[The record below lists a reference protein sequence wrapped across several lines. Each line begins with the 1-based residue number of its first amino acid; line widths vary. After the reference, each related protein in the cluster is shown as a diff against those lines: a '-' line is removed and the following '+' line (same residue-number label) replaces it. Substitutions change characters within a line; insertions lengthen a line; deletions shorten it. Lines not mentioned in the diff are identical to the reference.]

1 MSAERAPPAAGKR
14 SPESPHTPLPPPQ
27 PKTSSEAPPGPAP
40 AAPAAATAAA
50 GAAGAAAGGAAWR
63 ASDGTVLLDAEAE
76 AVHSGNTCAVHG
88 VAAAAGAGVAERVVG
103 IAVRAAGHAVP
114 AREGTKV
121 VGALPVARAE
131 LAVVVPSSRR
141 CRHSPRRRRAPRRA
155 RSRCRRCRRG
165 LECAR
170 RQAARRRRAHPQ
182 QQVQPPQEPPQ
193 AKAQRLGRL
202 CRRADAAGGARHR
215 AGGRPA
221 RGHHRRFH
229 TPLARPAAATC
240 LGQLHLGPAPTA
252 ALWKLLL
259 RVVPPLGPAPPR
271 RQRASFPL
279 HALGASDARPDPV
292 TVAVKA
298 VTGQRVNDMV
308 TTRSKAKHEAPQGAA
323 APQGAPLPHALT
335 SCTARREPGRA
346 VRFSPSRHR
355 PPTTV

>member
-1 MSAERAPPAAGKR
+1 MRAPSGCSSSSG
-14 SPESPHTPLPPPQ
+14 SP
-27 PKTSSEAPPGPAP
+27 
-40 AAPAAATAAA
+40 AAA
-50 GAAGAAAGGAAWR
+50 GAA
-63 ASDGTVLLDAEAE
+63 
-76 AVHSGNTCAVHG
+76 
-88 VAAAAGAGVAERVVG
+88 AAGAS
-103 IAVRAAGHAVP
+103 AG
-114 AREGTKV
+114 E
-121 VGALPVARAE
+121 
-131 LAVVVPSSRR
+131 
-141 CRHSPRRRRAPRRA
+141 
-155 RSRCRRCRRG
+155 
-165 LECAR
+165 
-170 RQAARRRRAHPQ
+170 
-182 QQVQPPQEPPQ
+182 
-193 AKAQRLGRL
+193 AQRLGRL

-355 PPTTV
+355 PPTKFEHDDLRRCSVSFFTPSRGAGAPDCTERTPHRPLPGPSMPQAPVRPPGERRRSLRLRDQVHDTPGVHKSKNKPRRARWSSYTDSDGDHHPSEEY

>member
-1 MSAERAPPAAGKR
+1 MLPANGLLRALLHPCHPP
-14 SPESPHTPLPPPQ
+14 
-27 PKTSSEAPPGPAP
+27 
-40 AAPAAATAAA
+40 
-50 GAAGAAAGGAAWR
+50 
-63 ASDGTVLLDAEAE
+63 
-76 AVHSGNTCAVHG
+76 
-88 VAAAAGAGVAERVVG
+88 
-103 IAVRAAGHAVP
+103 
-114 AREGTKV
+114 
-121 VGALPVARAE
+121 
-131 LAVVVPSSRR
+131 
-141 CRHSPRRRRAPRRA
+141 SPRHH
-155 RSRCRRCRRG
+155 RG

-346 VRFSPSRHR
+346 VRFSPSPADNMLRCSVSFFTPSRACGPRLH
-355 PPTTV
+355 

>member
-1 MSAERAPPAAGKR
+1 MRAPSGCSSSSG
-14 SPESPHTPLPPPQ
+14 SP
-27 PKTSSEAPPGPAP
+27 
-40 AAPAAATAAA
+40 AAA
-50 GAAGAAAGGAAWR
+50 GAA
-63 ASDGTVLLDAEAE
+63 
-76 AVHSGNTCAVHG
+76 
-88 VAAAAGAGVAERVVG
+88 AAGAS
-103 IAVRAAGHAVP
+103 AG
-114 AREGTKV
+114 E
-121 VGALPVARAE
+121 
-131 LAVVVPSSRR
+131 
-141 CRHSPRRRRAPRRA
+141 
-155 RSRCRRCRRG
+155 
-165 LECAR
+165 
-170 RQAARRRRAHPQ
+170 
-182 QQVQPPQEPPQ
+182 
-193 AKAQRLGRL
+193 AQRLGRL

-346 VRFSPSRHR
+346 VRFSPSPAIARRQQFEHDDPR
-355 PPTTV
+355 TSSVSFLTPSRSASCAAMIRGPLNNSADTIPELRVL

>member
-1 MSAERAPPAAGKR
+1 MRAPSGCSSSSG
-14 SPESPHTPLPPPQ
+14 SP
-27 PKTSSEAPPGPAP
+27 
-40 AAPAAATAAA
+40 AAA
-50 GAAGAAAGGAAWR
+50 GAAAAGASAGEGAAAGA
-63 ASDGTVLLDAEAE
+63 
-76 AVHSGNTCAVHG
+76 
-88 VAAAAGAGVAERVVG
+88 
-103 IAVRAAGHAVP
+103 
-114 AREGTKV
+114 
-121 VGALPVARAE
+121 ALP
-131 LAVVVPSSRR
+131 PRR
-141 CRHSPRRRRAPRRA
+141 C
-155 RSRCRRCRRG
+155 
-165 LECAR
+165 
-170 RQAARRRRAHPQ
+170 
-182 QQVQPPQEPPQ
+182 
-193 AKAQRLGRL
+193 
-202 CRRADAAGGARHR
+202 
-215 AGGRPA
+215 GGRSSTPSWGPT
-221 RGHHRRFH
+221 RTRSHHRRFH

-346 VRFSPSRHR
+346 VRFSPSRALLRFFFHAFTRCRR
-355 PPTTV
+355 PRLY

>member
-14 SPESPHTPLPPPQ
+14 SPESPPTPLPPPQ
-27 PKTSSEAPPGPAP
+27 PKTSSRSGMRAPSGCSSSSGSP
-40 AAPAAATAAA
+40 AAA
-50 GAAGAAAGGAAWR
+50 GAAAAGASAGEGAAAGA
-63 ASDGTVLLDAEAE
+63 
-76 AVHSGNTCAVHG
+76 
-88 VAAAAGAGVAERVVG
+88 
-103 IAVRAAGHAVP
+103 
-114 AREGTKV
+114 
-121 VGALPVARAE
+121 ALP
-131 LAVVVPSSRR
+131 PRR
-141 CRHSPRRRRAPRRA
+141 C
-155 RSRCRRCRRG
+155 
-165 LECAR
+165 
-170 RQAARRRRAHPQ
+170 
-182 QQVQPPQEPPQ
+182 
-193 AKAQRLGRL
+193 
-202 CRRADAAGGARHR
+202 
-215 AGGRPA
+215 GGRSSTPTA

>member
-14 SPESPHTPLPPPQ
+14 SPESPPTPLPPPQ
-27 PKTSSEAPPGPAP
+27 PKTSSRPGMRAPSGCSSSSGSP
-40 AAPAAATAAA
+40 AAA
-50 GAAGAAAGGAAWR
+50 GAAAAGASAGEGAAAGA
-63 ASDGTVLLDAEAE
+63 
-76 AVHSGNTCAVHG
+76 
-88 VAAAAGAGVAERVVG
+88 
-103 IAVRAAGHAVP
+103 
-114 AREGTKV
+114 
-121 VGALPVARAE
+121 ALP
-131 LAVVVPSSRR
+131 PRR
-141 CRHSPRRRRAPRRA
+141 CGG
-155 RSRCRRCRRG
+155 RSSTPSC
-165 LECAR
+165 
-170 RQAARRRRAHPQ
+170 
-182 QQVQPPQEPPQ
+182 
-193 AKAQRLGRL
+193 
-202 CRRADAAGGARHR
+202 
-215 AGGRPA
+215 RPA